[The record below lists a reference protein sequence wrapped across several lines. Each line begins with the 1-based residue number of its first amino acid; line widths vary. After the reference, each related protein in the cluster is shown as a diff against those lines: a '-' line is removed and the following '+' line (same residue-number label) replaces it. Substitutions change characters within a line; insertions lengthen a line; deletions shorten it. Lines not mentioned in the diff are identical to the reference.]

1 MPDVSFVGPQSL
13 LNHVWI
19 NLIGNAVKFV
29 KGDGSGRIIVR
40 LTPNEKNVVVTV
52 ADNGIGMDD
61 KTIAH
66 IFEKF
71 YQGDTSRRSSGNGP
85 WIGTVQKDRGKFTW
99 YHHSQGRTG
108 GRVRVHGG
116 PATRSSIPR
125 SICWCAS

>member
-66 IFEKF
+66 IFENFIRAILLVVPAETVLDWHCAK
-71 YQGDTSRRSSGNGP
+71 RSWKVYMVPSQP
-85 WIGTVQKDRGKFTW
+85 RAHRGK
-99 YHHSQGRTG
+99 
-108 GRVRVHGG
+108 G
-116 PATRSSIPR
+116 PCSRWSCHA
-125 SICWCAS
+125 

>member
-1 MPDVSFVGPQSL
+1 M
-13 LNHVWI
+13 
-19 NLIGNAVKFV
+19 KFV

-71 YQGDTSRRSSGNGP
+71 YQGDTSRRSSGNGLGLALCKK
-85 WIGTVQKDRGKFTW
+85 IVESLHGTITAKGAPGEGSVFTVVLP
-99 YHHSQGRTG
+99 RI
-108 GRVRVHGG
+108 
-116 PATRSSIPR
+116 PASPVLSVGAQAEYGEKNVKSEKKRR
-125 SICWCAS
+125 EK

>member
-1 MPDVSFVGPQSL
+1 M
-13 LNHVWI
+13 
-19 NLIGNAVKFV
+19 KFV

-71 YQGDTSRRSSGNGP
+71 YQGDTSRRSSGNGLGLALCKK
-85 WIGTVQKDRGKFTW
+85 IVESLHGTITAKGTPGEGSVFTVVLP
-99 YHHSQGRTG
+99 
-108 GRVRVHGG
+108 RV
-116 PATRSSIPR
+116 A
-125 SICWCAS
+125 ASPVLSVGAQAEYVEKNVKSEKKRREK